1 MAKPFIKI
9 KIPIMVVTFLISMTF
24 ITPVYAN
31 FFQFFSKKTIQPHD
45 YSNLEDKIEIY
56 NNQAIELFE
65 EGHFKE
71 AQELWEKA
79 VRIME
84 RSRNY
89 VQEYGDLHGDILPD
103 EEMSEDLTFGD
114 MSATSEIEDLYR
126 TAVSAFKKQ
135 KYAAAKK
142 MFDRVEAQTP
152 DYKATRN
159 YLTILK
165 HKIKQVQQSL
175 NDDKFKE
182 SAFSRE
188 AERGEWKRILKES
201 EKELEKKL
209 IEQVTPLYKE
219 ALRHYKSRNFKLAKD
234 YFLEIDSILPKY
246 KDTLQYL
253 SRIDVDIRGEEQR
266 ALTEKYKV
274 QSLARKKEQ
283 EQWHRIIEESEK
295 KLEGKMKQ
303 QAEPVYQE
311 ALYYYKQREF
321 DLAKNRFE
329 EVERIF
335 QDYKSTE
342 KYLGRIDEDAE
353 NEIERQE
360 RQRVREYE
368 QQIREKEI
376 ARRREEKR
384 LEQLRETEEKNRK
397 AS

>member
-1 MAKPFIKI
+1 MAKPLIKI
-9 KIPIMVVTFLISMTF
+9 KILSMMVTFLISMTF
-24 ITPVYAN
+24 LTPVYAN
-31 FFQFFSKKTIQPHD
+31 FFPFLSRKTIRPRD

-84 RSRNY
+84 RSRNF
-89 VQEYGDLHGDILPD
+89 VQEYEDLQGDLLSD
-103 EEMSEDLTFGD
+103 EEMSDDLSFGD
-114 MSATSEIEDLYR
+114 MSGTSEIEDLYR

-142 MFDRVEAQTP
+142 MFDRVEATTP

-165 HKIKQVQQSL
+165 YKIKQVQQSL
-175 NDDKFKE
+175 NNDKFKE
-182 SAFSRE
+182 SANSRE
-188 AERGEWKRILKES
+188 AERGEWRKILEES
-201 EKELEKKL
+201 EKELESKL
-209 IEQVTPLYKE
+209 IEQVAPLYKE
-219 ALRHYKSRNFKLAKD
+219 ALSKYKTRNFNLAKE

-246 KDTLQYL
+246 KDTLKYL

-266 ALTEKYKV
+266 ALKEKYKA
-274 QSLARKKEQ
+274 QALARKKEQ
-283 EQWHRIIEESEK
+283 DEWHRIIEESEK

-335 QDYKSTE
+335 PDYKSTG
-342 KYLGRIDEDAE
+342 KYLGRIDQDAE
-353 NEIERQE
+353 DEIERQE
-360 RQRVREYE
+360 QQRVREYE
-368 QQIREKEI
+368 QEIREKEI
-376 ARRREEKR
+376 ARKRNDKR
-384 LEQLRETEEKNRK
+384 LEKLREDEEKKSN
-397 AS
+397 